1 MKIYDVIIIGG
12 GPAGYTAATYSAR
25 AGLDTLIIE
34 KEAIGGQMAITDV
47 IDNYP
52 GFENGVN
59 GFELGMKMQA
69 GAERFGAVTEYAEV
83 TRVELSSEIKRIYTG
98 GKEYLARVVIVSS
111 GASPRRLGID
121 GEEELTGMGVHYCA
135 HCDGRF
141 YKGKTVVVVGG
152 GNTAAEDAIYLS
164 RLAKNVI
171 LVHRRDTLR
180 ATKIYRDAIAESENV
195 RVCYSTAVEKLV
207 FDESLSGVTVKDL
220 KSGESRNLECDGVFI
235 SIGRVPAT
243 DLFSELERD
252 ENGYIIADEST
263 KTNIPG
269 VFVAGDVRTKALRQV
284 VTAVADGAVAAYRA
298 EKYLDI

>member
-83 TRVELSSEIKRIYTG
+83 TKVVLTEQIKRIYTG
-98 GKEYLARVVIVSS
+98 EKEYLAKAVIVSS

-121 GEEELTGMGVHYCA
+121 GEEELTGMGGHYCA

-141 YKGKTVVVVGG
+141 YKGKTQMEI
-152 GNTAAEDAIYLS
+152 AEEIGISQAQVS
-164 RLAKNVI
+164 RLEKGAIDK
-171 LVHRRDTLR
+171 LR
-180 ATKIYRDAIAESENV
+180 
-195 RVCYSTAVEKLV
+195 
-207 FDESLSGVTVKDL
+207 
-220 KSGESRNLECDGVFI
+220 
-235 SIGRVPAT
+235 
-243 DLFSELERD
+243 
-252 ENGYIIADEST
+252 
-263 KTNIPG
+263 
-269 VFVAGDVRTKALRQV
+269 
-284 VTAVADGAVAAYRA
+284 
-298 EKYLDI
+298 KYMQ